1 MSFGT
6 RNELRMAVGLLLILV
21 PAGYLLRGAADGA
34 FHLSPPAKPAVAVPP
49 PVTEVLTTTI
59 DLHRGD
65 VVSADHLGHMRILG
79 KPPSGALTDP
89 RSAEFLVAVTDVPAG
104 EMILRGALSA
114 TPSAAGLAALVP
126 AGMRAIALRVSDE
139 IAVGDFL
146 RPGDHAD
153 LVRGGGPSSAA
164 GAGAGSEARIVLQD
178 VMVLTV
184 GNLVSGPPA
193 AAAAPQLRKPRDI
206 REVTL
211 AVTPEQA
218 AKIALIR
225 SVATYYLALRNDH
238 DKARLAPVTAD
249 LADLRGAPPLA
260 AVAAKPRTVE
270 TLIGA
275 KRRAVEV
282 SP

>member
-1 MSFGT
+1 MNFGT
-6 RNELRMAVGLLLILV
+6 RNELRVAIGLLLILV
-21 PAGYLLRGAADGA
+21 PAGYLVKGVA
-34 FHLSPPAKPAVAVPP
+34 FQRSPPAKLAIEAPP

-65 VVSADHLGHMRILG
+65 VVSADHLGRMRILG
-79 KPPSGALTDP
+79 KPPTGVLTDP

-114 TPSAAGLAALVP
+114 TPAAAGLAALVP

-139 IAVGDFL
+139 IAVGNFL

-153 LVRGGGPSSAA
+153 LVAVFGPSSTA
-164 GAGAGSEARIVLQD
+164 GTGAGSEARIVLQD

-184 GNLVSGPPA
+184 GNLVSGPPP
-193 AAAAPQLRKPRDI
+193 AAAPQLRQPRDI
-206 REVTL
+206 REMTL

-218 AKIALIR
+218 AEIALIR

-238 DKARLAPVTAD
+238 DKTRLAPVTAD
-249 LADLRGAPPLA
+249 LADLRGAPPPA
-260 AVAAKPRTVE
+260 AIASKPRTVE

-275 KRRAVEV
+275 KRRTVEV
-282 SP
+282 GP

>member
-1 MSFGT
+1 MNFGM
-6 RNELRMAVGLLLILV
+6 RNELRVAIGLLLILV
-21 PAGYLLRGAADGA
+21 PAGYLVKGVA
-34 FHLSPPAKPAVAVPP
+34 FRSSLPAKPVIEAPP

-65 VVSADHLGHMRILG
+65 VVSADHLGRMRILG

-104 EMILRGALSA
+104 EIILRGALSA
-114 TPSAAGLAALVP
+114 TPAAAGLAALVP

-153 LVRGGGPSSAA
+153 LVAVFGPSSAV

-178 VMVLTV
+178 VMVLTA

-193 AAAAPQLRKPRDI
+193 TTAAAPQLRKPRDI

-211 AVTPEQA
+211 AVTPKQA

-238 DKARLAPVTAD
+238 DKTRLAPVTAD
-249 LADLRGAPPLA
+249 LADLRGALPLTA
-260 AVAAKPRTVE
+260 AVAKPRTVE

-275 KRRAVEV
+275 KRHEVEV
-282 SP
+282 GP

>member
-1 MSFGT
+1 MNFGT
-6 RNELRMAVGLLLILV
+6 RNELRVAFGLLLILV
-21 PAGYLLRGAADGA
+21 PAGYLVKGVA
-34 FHLSPPAKPAVAVPP
+34 FRRSPPAKPAIEAPP

-65 VVSADHLGHMRILG
+65 VVSADHLGRMRILG
-79 KPPSGALTDP
+79 KPPSGVLTDP

-114 TPSAAGLAALVP
+114 TPAAAGLAALVP

-153 LVRGGGPSSAA
+153 LVAVFGPSSAA

-178 VMVLTV
+178 VMVLTA
-184 GNLVSGPPA
+184 GNLVSDPP

-211 AVTPEQA
+211 AVTPEQV

-238 DKARLAPVTAD
+238 DKTRLAPVTAD
-249 LADLRGAPPLA
+249 LADLRGAPPPV

-275 KRRAVEV
+275 KRHEVEV